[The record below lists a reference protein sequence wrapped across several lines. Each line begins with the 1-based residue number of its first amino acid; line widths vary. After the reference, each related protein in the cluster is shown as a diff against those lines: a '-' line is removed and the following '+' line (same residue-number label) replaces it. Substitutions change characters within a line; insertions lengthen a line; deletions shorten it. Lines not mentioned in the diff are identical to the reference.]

1 MKLTHEDIEDLMR
14 EIYGKEILPLVQ
26 LLKGRKNVNEF
37 KIAEKLELT
46 INQTRNM
53 FYKLQDRGLIISTR
67 KKDKKKGWYV
77 YYWTFNDK
85 EAKKL
90 IVDHRNMKLHVLRRA
105 LSKEQEIVHFICKDN
120 HVRIRYEEALE
131 QDFRCPECGELLIEE
146 DKDKILRKMKSDIK
160 TLEKEV
166 IIEEEKIVKKKEP
179 IKKATKKKT
188 KKTTKKKTKKIVK
201 KKPKKQSKKKT
212 KKTTKKKTKKK

>member
-1 MKLTHEDIEDLMR
+1 MR
-14 EIYGKEILPLVQ
+14 ELYGKEILPLVQ
-26 LLKGRKNVNEF
+26 LLKGKKNVNEF

-53 FYKLQDRGLIISTR
+53 FYKLQDRGLINSTR

-90 IVDHRNMKLHVLRRA
+90 IINHRNMKLHVLRRA

-146 DKDKILRKMKSDIK
+146 DKDKILRRMKSDIK
-160 TLEKEV
+160 ILEKEV
-166 IIEEEKIVKKKEP
+166 IIEEEVIKKKEP
-179 IKKATKKKT
+179 IKKIVKKKT
-188 KKTTKKKTKKIVK
+188 KKVSKKKIKKLSKKKPKKQLKKKPKKTTKKKKR
-201 KKPKKQSKKKT
+201 
-212 KKTTKKKTKKK
+212 

>member
-188 KKTTKKKTKKIVK
+188 KKTTKKKTKKK
-201 KKPKKQSKKKT
+201 
-212 KKTTKKKTKKK
+212 

>member
-1 MKLTHEDIEDLMR
+1 MKLTFQHIEDLMR
-14 EIYGKEILPLVQ
+14 ELYGKEILPLVQ
-26 LLKGRKNVNEF
+26 LLKGKKNVNEF

-53 FYKLQDRGLIISTR
+53 FYKLQDRGLINSTR

-90 IVDHRNMKLHVLRRA
+90 IINHRNMKLHVLRRA

-146 DKDKILRKMKSDIK
+146 DKDKILRRMKSDIK
-160 TLEKEV
+160 ILEKEV
-166 IIEEEKIVKKKEP
+166 IIEEEVIKKKEP
-179 IKKATKKKT
+179 IKKIVKKKT
-188 KKTTKKKTKKIVK
+188 KKVSKKKIKKLSKKKPKKQLKKKPKKTTKKKKR
-201 KKPKKQSKKKT
+201 
-212 KKTTKKKTKKK
+212 